1 MSQNEKYFE
10 GFLKDS
16 TRKFT
21 WNGLKIPCIG
31 IYSGLLGKLWF
42 FGVGSIPSQYK

>member
-1 MSQNEKYFE
+1 VSQNEKYFK

-31 IYSGLLGKLWF
+31 IYGGLNGKLGFWDLDA
-42 FGVGSIPSQYK
+42 